1 MKLRTLIIG
10 LIVVVAVNVAAHFV
24 LLRWDMTED
33 KRYSLSESTKV
44 MLRSLEEPLTIT
56 SMLKGDLNS
65 GFQRLEKAEQEIE
78 QEFKVYSPKCHVQ
91 ADEALRLQLIEDLH
105 LRPTIIHEREK
116 DGKTAQTEVYPYVVL
131 SYKGRR
137 AVLPLLSNN
146 RSLSGEENL
155 NNSIAGLEYAF
166 AEGLHQLLQDSVSKI
181 AFLEGHGEL
190 DERYVWDAESQ
201 LSQYFTVERGA
212 LSPDASGLSMLKPYK
227 VVVIADPQGAF
238 SDEDKFIIDQYIM
251 QGGRVLW
258 LLNGVQFSTDVLT
271 TEGFTPAIAL
281 DLRLSDM
288 LFRYGVRID
297 PALVQDQQCL
307 PVPVNVS
314 TDPTTPNYQ
323 PLPWYYAPLL
333 LTSYASPITRNCM
346 QVSATFA
353 SPVEAVGGEDGIRKN
368 ILLATS
374 TASRLIGVPAQ
385 VDLTDINPD
394 LTTFKYSYIP
404 VAMSLEGEFE
414 SFFKHRIAPLPGT
427 KQDRSVPT
435 RQVVMGSGSIIR
447 NEWQHNQPLP
457 AGYDRYSGMQF
468 GNRDVIVNAVLWL
481 ADGEGLMDLRKK
493 EVTLRLLNDQI
504 AHRYRTGIQI
514 ATIGSP
520 IAILALIALI
530 VGVVRKKRYE

>member
-1 MKLRTLIIG
+1 MKLRSLIIG
-10 LIVVVAVNVAAHFV
+10 LLAVAAINVAAHFV
-24 LLRWDMTED
+24 VIRWDMTED
-33 KRYSLSESTKV
+33 KRYSLSKSTKQ
-44 MLRSLEEPLTIT
+44 MLHSLDEPLTIT
-56 SMLKGDLNS
+56 SLLSGDLNS
-65 GFQRLEKAEQEIE
+65 GFQRLQKAEQEIE
-78 QEFKVYSPKCHVQ
+78 QEFKVHNAQCQLQ
-91 ADEALRLQLIEDLH
+91 ADEELRARLIEEMR

-137 AVLPLLSNN
+137 AILTLLSNN

-155 NNSIAGLEYAF
+155 NNSIAGLEYSF

-190 DERYVWDAESQ
+190 EERYVWDAESQ

-212 LSPDASGLSMLKPYK
+212 LGNDSAAMTALDPYK
-227 VVVIADPQGAF
+227 VVIIADPQGAF
-238 SDEDKFIIDQYIM
+238 SDTDKFIIDQYIM
-251 QGGRVLW
+251 HGGRVLW

-271 TEGFTPAIAL
+271 SEGYTPAIAL

-288 LFRYGVRID
+288 LFRYGVRIT

-314 TDPTTPNYQ
+314 SDPTTPNYQ

-333 LTSYASPITRNCM
+333 LTSYGSPITRNCM

-385 VDLTDINPD
+385 VDLSDINPD

-404 VAMSLEGEFE
+404 VAMSLEGQFE
-414 SFFKHRIAPLPGT
+414 SFFKHRIAPLPAV
-427 KQDRSVPT
+427 KQDISLPT
-435 RQVVMGSGSIIR
+435 KQVVMGSGSIIR
-447 NEWQHNQPLP
+447 NEWQQNQPLP
-457 AGYDRYSGMQF
+457 VGYDRYSGMQF

-481 ADGEGLMDLRKK
+481 ADDEGLMDLRKK

-504 AHRYRTGIQI
+504 AHSYRTGIQI

-520 IAILALIALI
+520 VAILALIALI